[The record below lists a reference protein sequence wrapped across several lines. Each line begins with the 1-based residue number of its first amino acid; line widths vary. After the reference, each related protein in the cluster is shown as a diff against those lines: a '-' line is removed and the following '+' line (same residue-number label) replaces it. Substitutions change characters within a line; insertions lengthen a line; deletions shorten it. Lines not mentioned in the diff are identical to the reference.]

1 MKICDVVQFHSD
13 LSGGVKRYIHGKMR
27 YLQAQPGVDHTLV
40 IPSAQNRVTHLFGSR
55 VHEVRSPPLPGS
67 KSYRAL
73 VARKHILDIIED
85 ERPDV
90 IETDS
95 PYRSALIALEA
106 ARRIGAR
113 TTAFYHSDFPRSL
126 EGTMQKH
133 VGRHVAHL
141 LARRLNRYLLDL
153 YNRANATFVAAGRYE
168 QVLERLGI
176 RSVIRVALSV
186 DPAEFQPAASRDGV
200 RSKLGLDPN
209 TTLLLYVGR
218 IAREKNIGSLLAMM
232 DCFRPEDGPVHLV
245 LVGDGEQHRRVRR
258 LAASRDN
265 ITWLGY
271 CGDTSRLC
279 ELYTAADLLVHAG
292 CSETFGL
299 VSLEAQA
306 CGTRVLAVSG
316 GGLDETLEHEPVS
329 VLAES
334 AHPRHLAVAVAR
346 ARALDESEE
355 DRRLRRERTTSLF
368 NPAKTYGRILSVYE
382 SLCSDTGS
390 GPTETLDQP

>member
-1 MKICDVVQFHSD
+1 MKICDVVQFHSA
-13 LSGGVKRYIHGKMR
+13 LSGGVKRHIHGKMR
-27 YLQAQPGVDHTLV
+27 YLQAQPGVDHILIV
-40 IPSAQNRVTHLFGSR
+40 PSAQNRVTDLFGSR

-73 VARKHILDIIED
+73 VARRRILDIIEE

-95 PYRSALIALEA
+95 PYRSAWIAIEG
-106 ARRIGAR
+106 ARHIGAR

-126 EGTMQKH
+126 VDRVRKH
-133 VGRHVAHL
+133 VGRRVAL
-141 LARRLNRYLLDL
+141 VPARRLNRYLLDL
-153 YNRANATFVAAGRYE
+153 YNRVDTTFVAARRYE
-168 QVLERLGI
+168 QVLARLGL
-176 RSVIRVALSV
+176 RSVVRVPLSV
-186 DPAEFQPAASRDGV
+186 DPDEFGPAASRDNV
-200 RSKLGLDPN
+200 RSKLGLDRK

-218 IAREKNIGSLLAMM
+218 IAREKNVGNLLDMM

-258 LAASRDN
+258 FAASRTN
-265 ITWLGY
+265 VTWLGY
-271 CGDTSRLC
+271 CGDTARLC

-316 GGLDETLEHEPVS
+316 GGLDETLEHEPLP

-334 AHPRHLAVAVAR
+334 ADPQHLAAAVVRTGAI
-346 ARALDESEE
+346 DESEE
-355 DRRLRRERTTSLF
+355 DLLRRRERITSRF
-368 NPAKTYGRILSVYE
+368 NPMNTYGKILSVYE
-382 SLCSDTGS
+382 ALCSDSGT
-390 GPTETLDQP
+390 GPTETRGQP